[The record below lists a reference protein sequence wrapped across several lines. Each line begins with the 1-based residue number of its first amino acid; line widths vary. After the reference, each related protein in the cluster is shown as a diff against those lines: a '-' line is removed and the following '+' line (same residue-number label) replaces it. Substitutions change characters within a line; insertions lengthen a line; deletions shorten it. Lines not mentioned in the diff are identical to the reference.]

1 MLKEAF
7 DDRSEISDISQDSVM
22 RLIYN
27 SDDLNIE
34 FFQFKTQ
41 DMNQQ

>member
-7 DDRSEISDISQDSVM
+7 DDRSAISDISQDSVM

-34 FFQFKTQ
+34 FFQYKTQ